1 MIDATEEI
9 YARHGNRRNLYR
21 QEEQMKDR
29 TTAQTI
35 TLVFGI
41 VFLGAG
47 ILGFVPGITTNY
59 DDLSFAGADSG
70 AKLLGLFQISVLH
83 NLVHALFGV
92 AGLAMARTFE
102 GARTY
107 LLGSGIVYVVL
118 ILYGILF
125 GGDDG
130 SANFVP
136 MNDWDT
142 YFLHVVLALGLLG
155 SWFLTARE
163 RDAGHPR
170 TTAV

>member
-1 MIDATEEI
+1 
-9 YARHGNRRNLYR
+9 
-21 QEEQMKDR
+21 
-29 TTAQTI
+29 
-35 TLVFGI
+35 
-41 VFLGAG
+41 
-47 ILGFVPGITTNY
+47 
-59 DDLSFAGADSG
+59 
-70 AKLLGLFQISVLH
+70 
-83 NLVHALFGV
+83 
-92 AGLAMARTFE
+92 MARTFE

-136 MNDWDT
+136 VNDWDT